1 MPSLNVVKYYNVI
14 TRTEFQVVYK
24 EKITSSAICYCFIIP
39 EPSYQTP
46 SSEAS
51 TSLHS
56 CMEGI
61 LAQEL
66 EINPM

>member
-1 MPSLNVVKYYNVI
+1 MPSPNVVKYYNII

-24 EKITSSAICYCFIIP
+24 EKNSSNTICYCFIP
-39 EPSYQTP
+39 GPSYQTP

-56 CMEGI
+56 CLEGI
-61 LAQEL
+61 LALEM